1 MGLMV
6 TQQGRSTQK
15 LTVYGSTEPRVMT
28 RRARGQSKGTALVK
42 FAQSTLGMDLLPWQK
57 WLLVSALQCKG
68 NRWLRRTVLALAAR
82 QNGKTKVTTTRV
94 LGGMCLWQEEVIGA
108 AQNRDVALESWT
120 EALEV
125 AHEAG
130 LEPWDI
136 HHQNGNESFRIGPK
150 SRYKVTASTRS
161 AGRGLHGDLVVL
173 DELREATDWRAYA
186 ALEKT
191 RRARPNSQFW
201 SISNEG
207 DMSSIVLRTLAG
219 QGETWKDDP
228 ASPIGFYS
236 WSADPEFERADPR
249 GWVQANPALGY
260 LIDLETLE
268 AELRTDPPDVFE
280 TEVLCRPVMVMHPYL
295 PEGTWEGCLERR
307 QLVPDS
313 PGSVVL
319 AVDAGPELRHASIAV
334 AWLRPDGKTGVDVA
348 EVFDESEG
356 AVLPRLVTR
365 LDALM
370 GRWKPPVVA
379 VAAKTPA
386 EAATKRCVGSR
397 AEVVVV
403 GIADLQRASAAFF
416 EAAVGRQ
423 LLHAGNPALDAA
435 LSLSSADVPGG
446 VPERRAKTA
455 DVGAAR
461 AAVMACHVATTKA
474 PAKAITWSAY

>member
-1 MGLMV
+1 MP
-6 TQQGRSTQK
+6 TQLARNSQPAPI
-15 LTVYGSTEPRVMT
+15 YGSTTPRVHT
-28 RRARGQSKGTALVK
+28 RRARGQSKGTALVR
-42 FAQSTLGMDLLPWQK
+42 FARTMLNIDLMPWQE
-57 WLLVSALQCKG
+57 WLLVSACQCRNDK
-68 NRWLRRTVLALAAR
+68 WLRRTVLALAAR
-82 QNGKTKVTTTRV
+82 QNGKTKLTTTRV

-125 AHEAG
+125 AIEAG
-130 LEPWDI
+130 LEPYDV
-136 HHQNGNESFRIGPK
+136 HHQNGRESFRIGPK
-150 SRYKVTASTRS
+150 ARYKVTASTRS

-207 DMSSIVLRTLAG
+207 DMSSIVLRTLSG

-260 LIDLETLE
+260 LIDLDTLE

-295 PEGTWEGCLERR
+295 PEGAWEGCVERR
-307 QLVPDS
+307 QLVPGS
-313 PGSVVL
+313 PGSVML

-334 AWLRPDGKTGVDVA
+334 AWQRPDGKTGVDVA

-356 AVLPRLVTR
+356 AILPRLAAR
-365 LDALM
+365 LDQLVE
-370 GRWKPPVVA
+370 RWRPPFVA

-386 EAATKRCVGSR
+386 EAATKRTVASR

-403 GIADLQRASAAFF
+403 GIADLQRASAAFY
-416 EAAVGRQ
+416 EAVVGRQ
-423 LLHAGNPALDAA
+423 LLHAGNPALDSSLA
-435 LSLSSADVPGG
+435 LSSSDVPGG
-446 VPERRAKTA
+446 IPERRAKTA
-455 DVGAAR
+455 DVDGTR
-461 AAVMACHVATTKA
+461 AAVLAAHLATTRKA
-474 PAKAITWSAY
+474 SKVASWSAY